1 MEGRRGPKNST
12 LSPGERWLW
21 PPHDPTTHPGGAQVI
36 GERPAAA
43 SGLEEWPAAGPPGHS
58 GLAWLTIFLYR
69 HIYVGY
75 MYVWSLITV
84 DSG

>member
-1 MEGRRGPKNST
+1 MKGRRGPQNST

-36 GERPAAA
+36 GGCPAAA
-43 SGLEEWPAAGPPGHS
+43 SGLEERTAAGPPGSS
-58 GLAWLTIFLYR
+58 GVAWLTIAYIGL
-69 HIYVGY
+69 YVG
-75 MYVWSLITV
+75 YVWSLITV